1 MEKIKEVEEWLDE
14 RYIII
19 DMTNKRSQDVCYY
32 NGALK
37 MLEKLGYDLI
47 RNDSGKHKIFKNR

>member
-37 MLEKLGYDLI
+37 MLEKLGYDFI
-47 RNDSGKHKIFKNR
+47 RNDSGKHKIF

>member
-19 DMTNKRSQDVCYY
+19 GMTNKRIQDVCYY

-37 MLEKLGYDLI
+37 MLEKLGYDFI